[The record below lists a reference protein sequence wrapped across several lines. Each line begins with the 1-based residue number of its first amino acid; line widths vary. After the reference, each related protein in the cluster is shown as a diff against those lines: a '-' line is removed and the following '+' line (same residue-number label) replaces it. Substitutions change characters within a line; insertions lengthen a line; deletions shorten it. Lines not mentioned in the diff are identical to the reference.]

1 MYTPQVLTTGIPM
14 NKMSKC
20 SCHTLVMIFF
30 PIFSCYRSEMLK
42 MTWWVVLSFMM
53 AWFHSV
59 YGERCMVTWIFL
71 RCSQHISVSP
81 VWANVFL
88 SVCDMG
94 RSPELLVLGS
104 RTNEA
109 VLFQAL
115 METPV
120 DGKRIIKF
128 FVTSC
133 YILIDSKVAW
143 SHLCVSNK
151 HFGFMLLFVR
161 RTRDQI
167 SEADSTCHLNA
178 TSAVLNALILGR
190 PFNQLARDQA

>member
-1 MYTPQVLTTGIPM
+1 MIQAPSFSQRRISLKRQNVYHRSWQY
-14 NKMSKC
+14 

-30 PIFSCYRSEMLK
+30 PIFSRYRSEMLK
-42 MTWWVVLSFMM
+42 MTWWVILSFMM
-53 AWFHSV
+53 AWFCSA
-59 YGERCMVTWIFL
+59 YGERCMVTRIFL
-71 RCSQHISVSP
+71 WCSQPVSVSP

-88 SVCDMG
+88 SVCDTG

-120 DGKRIIKF
+120 DGKRIIKL

-133 YILIDSKVAW
+133 YILIDSKVVW
-143 SHLCVSNK
+143 SHLRVE
-151 HFGFMLLFVR
+151 HFDFMLLFVR

-167 SEADSTCHLNA
+167 SEADSTWHLNA
-178 TSAVLNALILGR
+178 TSAMLNAEVFGKT
-190 PFNQLARDQA
+190 F